1 MENKENIARLID
13 VAKRRIGSI
22 DINGLN
28 SIIDPNKDNMLKKN
42 TRELNYKKEKIV
54 RSIGASRSTLPDK
67 GRLNEKFFTK
77 VNGNFHSIYMPE
89 EGSFNAGIVRYNK
102 EKLICV
108 YRPDEYNFI
117 GCYLDNNYNVIKGS
131 YYKFKINNCA
141 DPRVL
146 WNSKNQL
153 ILIYSSVD
161 KSEFSKEHICGT
173 VMIEDKESGVFVDRP
188 AFRISPINLEGRQK
202 NWMPFTYNNKIH
214 LIAHVNPHVIYELND
229 NNVCKK
235 LYETKWKSPWMI
247 KESLRGSTNAIRLD
261 DGNYLSTFHTSMNHR
276 GKLYY
281 DNGCYI
287 FSGKPP
293 FNVLKC
299 ANRTYLPAEAACEKH
314 FRKANDIVCNFP
326 VGMIVEDNKVIISYG
341 DNDTLVKIVEYKLE
355 DLIKTMVD
363 IY

>member
-1 MENKENIARLID
+1 M
-13 VAKRRIGSI
+13 
-22 DINGLN
+22 
-28 SIIDPNKDNMLKKN
+28 
-42 TRELNYKKEKIV
+42 
-54 RSIGASRSTLPDK
+54 
-67 GRLNEKFFTK
+67 
-77 VNGNFHSIYMPE
+77 
-89 EGSFNAGIVRYNK
+89 
-102 EKLICV
+102 
-108 YRPDEYNFI
+108 
-117 GCYLDNNYNVIKGS
+117 
-131 YYKFKINNCA
+131 
-141 DPRVL
+141 
-146 WNSKNQL
+146 
-153 ILIYSSVD
+153 
-161 KSEFSKEHICGT
+161 
-173 VMIEDKESGVFVDRP
+173 EDKESGVFVDRP

-235 LYETKWKSPWMI
+235 LYETKWKNPWMI

-261 DGNYLSTFHTSMNHR
+261 DGNYLSTFHTSMSHR